1 MMPDDASTFKG
12 AIRINDTSA
21 FIVDCLKND
30 TSPKAIVDKMYEV
43 YDAPRSV
50 LAKDVNLVL
59 EALRNIGSLDE

>member
-30 TSPKAIVDKMYEV
+30 TTPKAIVDKMYEI
-43 YDAPRSV
+43 YDAPAPSS
-50 LAKDVNLVL
+50 
-59 EALRNIGSLDE
+59 LRT